1 LISRLFNHAT
11 EGSARS
17 RTRND
22 SRTGFFRPEPIA
34 ILVVDA
40 GSDVNQG
47 GFPMIFAGPFVR
59 RLSMVTAYVAFA
71 FVGAIVLG
79 VF

>member
-1 LISRLFNHAT
+1 MRPAVRGGADAAS
-11 EGSARS
+11 
-17 RTRND
+17 D
-22 SRTGFFRPEPIA
+22 SSTDFFRREPI
-34 ILVVDA
+34 VSFGVTA

-47 GFPMIFAGPFVR
+47 GFLVTLVG
-59 RLSMVTAYVAFA
+59 RLSVVTAYVAIA

>member
-1 LISRLFNHAT
+1 MDS
-11 EGSARS
+11 SA
-17 RTRND
+17 D
-22 SRTGFFRPEPIA
+22 FFRLERIA
-34 ILVVDA
+34 IFDIDA

-59 RLSMVTAYVAFA
+59 RLSVVTAYVAIA

>member
-1 LISRLFNHAT
+1 MRPAVRGGADAASDS
-11 EGSARS
+11 SA
-17 RTRND
+17 D
-22 SRTGFFRPEPIA
+22 FFRREPF
-34 ILVVDA
+34 VSFGVTA

-47 GFPMIFAGPFVR
+47 GLTLVS
-59 RLSMVTAYVAFA
+59 RLSVVTAYIAIA